1 MRAAIIDDRSYDR
14 TTLYH
19 ELDSVLRE
27 RGYIVEAI
35 DLFSGGEEFLA
46 DFRRGK
52 YDLIFLDIYM
62 EGINGIQTAAEIR
75 RQDKSVRLIFATT
88 SNDFAAESYSL
99 RADYYLLKPYVHE
112 DIVKAM
118 KLIDLAS
125 YEKQRI
131 IRLPDH
137 TTCLLHDIIFSEYF
151 NHKIGLHLKG
161 HKVMK
166 VRASQA
172 GMESLLC
179 SNDFFVP
186 CTKGIIV
193 NLEYVKKIDDN
204 TIFLEDDNQVPVSRR
219 RMADI
224 KKAHAAYLFQRVRQ

>member
-1 MRAAIIDDRSYDR
+1 
-14 TTLYH
+14 
-19 ELDSVLRE
+19 
-27 RGYIVEAI
+27 
-35 DLFSGGEEFLA
+35 
-46 DFRRGK
+46 
-52 YDLIFLDIYM
+52 
-62 EGINGIQTAAEIR
+62 
-75 RQDKSVRLIFATT
+75 
-88 SNDFAAESYSL
+88 
-99 RADYYLLKPYVHE
+99 
-112 DIVKAM
+112 M

-161 HKVMK
+161 HKVIK